1 MFPYKSC
8 HKCCSFKVFVTNISL
23 LKYYHKH
30 FPFEVLS
37 QMLYQRLV
45 GLLQM
50 LQQRLVGLSQTSQ
63 QRLFTIVAAKAFHNC
78 CSKRLFTNV
87 AAKGFSQMLQQT
99 FVTNAA
105 VMFHDKSNFLR
116 ADGWFSVL
124 VSHQEIHH
132 QMSFGL
138 LWEIFPP
145 LSVQFNIHTHLS
157 TIQGRYPTARVL
169 AKSGAA
175 NSE

>member
-1 MFPYKSC
+1 MFLFAIIANIFLAILSAIQYSLPMGAQMLPYKSC

-78 CSKRLFTNV
+78 CSKRLFTNA
-87 AAKGFSQMLQQT
+87 AAKGFSQILQSSRDT
-99 FVTNAA
+99 SPNVLWFA
-105 VMFHDKSNFLR
+105 VGDIPSIICSIQHPHSSQYYPRKI
-116 ADGWFSVL
+116 
-124 VSHQEIHH
+124 SHC
-132 QMSFGL
+132 
-138 LWEIFPP
+138 
-145 LSVQFNIHTHLS
+145 
-157 TIQGRYPTARVL
+157 
-169 AKSGAA
+169 
-175 NSE
+175 